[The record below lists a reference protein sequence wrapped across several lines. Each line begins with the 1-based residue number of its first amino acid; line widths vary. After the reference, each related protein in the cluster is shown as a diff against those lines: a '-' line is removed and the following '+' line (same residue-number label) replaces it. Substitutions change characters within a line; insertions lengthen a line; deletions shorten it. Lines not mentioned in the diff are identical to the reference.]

1 MKEAGVS
8 LDQSLMSYNQ
18 SAELTQPSK
27 CTLNYPSPLVPTH
40 LAPILVRGSLIV
52 NSSRNYWL
60 NTTSFEYLTK
70 QVRIITPICYE
81 PFGVLARPPCPVSS
95 PHSYG
100 PERMSQQLYLRRGC
114 RLQICSQR
122 STRAIDQNHP
132 LCALA
137 TLSLA
142 DFVPP
147 FLAGA
152 KLPSAKHSSQ
162 SILSRSLSWAKKA
175 RHISSSTPVPSH
187 SRNLR
192 QQVDGLPYSL
202 GNSLHCA
209 PVHRIHKIPS
219 KQRWSSARGLPHL
232 GLGLYR
238 GRCTRTFSHC
248 SSVSLL
254 HAIQTNIHI
263 CLPSARRF

>member
-1 MKEAGVS
+1 MKKAGVS
-8 LDQSLMSYNQ
+8 LNQSLVSYYQ

-27 CTLNYPSPLVPTH
+27 CTLNYPPPLVPTH
-40 LAPILVRGSLIV
+40 LAPILVSGSLIV
-52 NSSRNYWL
+52 NSSWDDWL
-60 NTTSFEYLTK
+60 NTMSLEYLTEWIR
-70 QVRIITPICYE
+70 VITPICYE
-81 PFGVLARPPCPVSS
+81 PLGALARPPCSVSS
-95 PHSYG
+95 PYCYSTKHVS
-100 PERMSQQLYLRRGC
+100 EQLHLRGGC
-114 RLQICSQR
+114 RVQVCSQR

-137 TLSLA
+137 ALSLA

-162 SILSRSLSWAKKA
+162 CILSWSLSCAKKA
-175 RHISSSTPVPSH
+175 RHISSSTPLPSH

-192 QQVDGLPYSL
+192 QQVEGLPYSL

-209 PVHRIHKIPS
+209 PVQRTHKIPS
-219 KQRWSSARGLPHL
+219 KQRRSSARGLPPL

-248 SSVSLL
+248 SSVSPL
-254 HAIQTNIHI
+254 HAMQTNIHI
-263 CLPSARRF
+263 CTSPARRF